1 MSLAKEIKRVEKLIK
16 IQKKLVHQPRDGR
29 PVIQGVAELWQLQ
42 LKQSKDYLGKLQV
55 LSREQKKERKKKR
68 KALPQA

>member
-16 IQKKLVHQPRDGR
+16 IQKKLVHEPRDGR

-42 LKQSKDYLGKLQV
+42 LKQSKEYLGKLRG
-55 LSREQKKERKKKR
+55 LSRERKKQRKKKV
-68 KALPQA
+68 LP

>member
-16 IQKKLVHQPRDGR
+16 IQKKLVHEPRDGR

-42 LKQSKDYLGKLQV
+42 LKQSKEYLGKLRG
-55 LSREQKKERKKKR
+55 LSREQKKQRKKK
-68 KALPQA
+68 ALP

>member
-16 IQKKLVHQPRDGR
+16 IQKKLVHEPRDGR

-42 LKQSKDYLGKLQV
+42 LKQSKEYLGKMRG
-55 LSREQKKERKKKR
+55 LSREQKKQRKKK
-68 KALPQA
+68 ALP

>member
-16 IQKKLVHQPRDGR
+16 IQKKLVHEPRDGR

-42 LKQSKDYLGKLQV
+42 LKQSKECLGKLQG
-55 LSREQKKERKKKR
+55 LSRERKKQRKKK
-68 KALPQA
+68 ALP